1 MNIIRLTKV
10 YINNHNIGFEFT
22 SKDFMRFLGDNGI
35 IPYKDKLKNIP
46 EGGVI
51 YNKRTAKYYLN
62 ILRGAGYLGVL
73 EPKRINPTN
82 RIIKHIP
89 EDMRYPQLLN
99 QYKELR
105 NKDRL

>member
-1 MNIIRLTKV
+1 MIIMKLTKV

-22 SKDFMRFLGDNGI
+22 SKDFMRFLGDNGLVL
-35 IPYKDKLKNIP
+35 YKDKLKSIP
-46 EGGVI
+46 EGGI
-51 YNKRTAKYYLN
+51 LYNKRTAKYYLN

-89 EDMRYPQLLN
+89 EDMRYPQLFN

-105 NKDRL
+105 NKAKL